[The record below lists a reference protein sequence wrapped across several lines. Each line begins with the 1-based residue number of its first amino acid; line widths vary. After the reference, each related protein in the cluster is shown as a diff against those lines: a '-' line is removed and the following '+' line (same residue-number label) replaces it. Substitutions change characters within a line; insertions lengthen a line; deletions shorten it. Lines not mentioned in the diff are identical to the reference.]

1 MDKRDWEEK
10 YRGEELVFGREPA
23 RFLAEN
29 LHLLPQGKALDLAMG
44 EGRNAIYLARHGW
57 KVTGVDISETAVAKC
72 LKRARQES
80 VPVEAIAADL
90 TTYPIPE
97 GTYDLILNF
106 YYLQRNLIPSI
117 KTGLKPGGMV
127 VFETYIVE
135 QLQYEGGP
143 RDPAFLL
150 APNELLDHFRDFRVI
165 LYRELVV
172 DSERDPGKKAIA
184 SLIARKPEKQGLGI
198 RG

>member
-23 RFLAEN
+23 RFLVEN
-29 LHLLPQGKALDLAMG
+29 LHLLPKGKALDLAMG

-57 KVTGVDISETAVAKC
+57 MVTGVDISEMAVAKC
-72 LKRARQES
+72 LKRAQEEG
-80 VPVEAIAADL
+80 VAVEAIAADL

-97 GTYDLILNF
+97 DAYELILDF
-106 YYLQRNLIPSI
+106 YYLQRDLIPSI
-117 KTGLKPGGMV
+117 KAGLKAGGMV
-127 VFETYIVE
+127 VFETYTVE

-143 RDPAFLL
+143 RDPAYLL
-150 APNELLDHFRDFRVI
+150 TPNELLGHFRDFRVI

-172 DSERDPGKKAIA
+172 DSEKEPGKKAIA
-184 SLIARKPEKQGLGI
+184 SLLARKPEN